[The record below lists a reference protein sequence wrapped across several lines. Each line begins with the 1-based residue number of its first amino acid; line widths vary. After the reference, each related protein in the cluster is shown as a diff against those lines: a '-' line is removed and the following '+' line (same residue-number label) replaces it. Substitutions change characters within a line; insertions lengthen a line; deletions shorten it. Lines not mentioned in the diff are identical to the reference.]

1 MIKKEVVLTIQN
13 GKTSRLSEPIVL
25 YKGDTDIL
33 LDVEIREIGFQFSQF
48 PHVLSDVYAE
58 FTEAD
63 MLLEFESGKKAIIAK
78 KGRCVNNRVQ
88 IVLTEAIDEDDEI
101 GMTKAQF
108 VLYDG
113 YGGCITIPDFP
124 VEVRERVVDKEKDEF
139 TYLPNKL
146 SNPNFSDT
154 EMYNHGEVA
163 GNFTVS
169 SDYLLQKV
177 TVVDDTKITLPTTP
191 RLIGINLFLEVTIDY
206 PNITVSDGEIY
217 GANKNGFVGVEPIT
231 WGVNN
236 YKVGCLYHMI
246 FVPATVEGRETYIVD
261 CREISIVNA

>member
-13 GKTSRLSEPIVL
+13 GKSSRLSEPIIL

-48 PHVLSDVYAE
+48 PHILSDVYSD
-58 FTEAD
+58 FTSAD
-63 MLLEFESGKKAIIAK
+63 LLLKFESGKKAIIAK
-78 KGRCVNNRVQ
+78 KGTCTGNRVQ
-88 IVLTEAIDEDDEI
+88 VVLTNAIDEDDEI
-101 GMTKAQF
+101 GMAKAQF

-113 YGGCITIPDFP
+113 YGGCITIPDFE
-124 VEVRERVVDKEKDEF
+124 VDVRERVVDANKDEF

-177 TVVDDTKITLPTTP
+177 TVVDDTMITLPTTP
-191 RLIGINLFLEVTIDY
+191 RLIGINLFLEVTTDY
-206 PNITVSDGEIY
+206 PNITLSDGQIY
-217 GANKNGFVGVEPIT
+217 GTNNNFIGVEHQT
-231 WGVNN
+231 WGINN
-236 YKVGCLYHMI
+236 YKVGYLYHMI
-246 FVPATVEGRETYIVD
+246 FVPATLEGREFYIVD